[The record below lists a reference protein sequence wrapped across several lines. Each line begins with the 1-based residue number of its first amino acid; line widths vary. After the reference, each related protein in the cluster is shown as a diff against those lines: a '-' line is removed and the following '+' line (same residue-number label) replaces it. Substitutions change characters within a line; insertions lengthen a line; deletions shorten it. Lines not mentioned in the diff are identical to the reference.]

1 MAYASVNS
9 VYEIVKRVANKDNR
23 GFIRPAD
30 FNAYAR
36 QAQLDVFHEI
46 LGEYKFAQAS
56 RKRFLSFRD
65 GNYNSIENIKDDLRP
80 LVVYGKTLKFSFSN
94 SAFVIPDDYAYYI
107 TLEFDGSGV
116 EVIAPEDIR
125 SYVNSF
131 DGAPTE
137 STAVA
142 SFVNTGIVV
151 FPDTID
157 YDVKLTYYKNPQGS
171 TTSGAA
177 SVLAPSWAYNT
188 INGQPVYNSASTIN
202 FELPKHL
209 ESRLATRILSYV
221 GIELREPELFQASE
235 KQEGDQKI
243 ARQ

>member
-46 LGEYKFAQAS
+46 LGEYKFAQVS
-56 RKRFLSFRD
+56 RRRQLQFRD

-80 LVVYGKTLKFSFSN
+80 LVVYAKTLKYGYAN
-94 SAFVIPDDYAYYI
+94 SAFVLPDDYAYYI
-107 TLEFDGSGV
+107 TLEFDGSGI
-116 EVIAPEDIR
+116 EVVAPEDIN
-125 SYVNSF
+125 SYRNSF

-137 STAVA
+137 SSAIA
-142 SFVNTGIVV
+142 SFINNGVLV

-171 TTSGAA
+171 TTTGSA

-188 INGQPVYNSASTIN
+188 IGGQPVYNSGSTIN

-209 ESRLATRILSYV
+209 ESRLAQRILSYI

-235 KQEGDQKI
+235 KQEADQKM